1 MGCGFDYRACE
12 ILLGGRAVKH
22 LFAHWDEVEALIR
35 EHSVV
40 LFLDFDGTLAPL
52 APRPELAKML
62 PSQRKNIKD
71 LSKQKDVQVVVISGR
86 ALDNLKKRVG
96 VPGITYVGN
105 HGLELEDPGMRHVHP
120 AALESRL
127 LLKKLSYRL
136 KKAFHFMPQI
146 LVENKTFSVSVHYRQ
161 LSEDKERFAKV
172 VLLKETGDYLGK
184 GRVVLTE
191 GKKVWEIRPPVEW
204 NKGKTVLWIL
214 ARVLAQGVKHALP
227 VYLGDDVTDEDAFKA
242 LQHRGLSI
250 RVTDNPREKSYATH
264 YLWSPQDVSE
274 FLKRLRK
281 IKTENARNSPHD
293 N

>member
-1 MGCGFDYRACE
+1 MRY
-12 ILLGGRAVKH
+12 
-22 LFAHWDEVEALIR
+22 LFAGWNDIESLIKDR
-35 EHSVV
+35 PIV
-40 LFLDFDGTLAPL
+40 LFLDFDGTLSPIA
-52 APRPELAKML
+52 ARPELAKLL
-62 PSQRKNIKD
+62 PSQRGSIRA
-71 LSKQKDVQVVVISGR
+71 LAAQKDVKVVVISGR
-86 ALDNLKKRVG
+86 ALGNLKKRVG

-127 LLKKLSYRL
+127 LLKKMSYRL
-136 KKAFHFMPQI
+136 KKAFNFMPQR

-161 LSEDKERFAKV
+161 LSEDRERFAKV
-172 VLLKETGDYLGK
+172 VLLKEIGDHLGK

-214 ARVLAQGVKHALP
+214 ARVLAHGVKHVLP
-227 VYLGDDVTDEDAFKA
+227 VYLGDDATDEDAFKA

-264 YLWSPQDVSE
+264 YLRSPEDVSE

-281 IKTENARNSPHD
+281 IKNGKCEGLST
-293 N
+293 